1 MRTAPSGS
9 RVDLNVSAEEVTF
22 MKIEIREVEDIKAT
36 SIHQVEGAG
45 GA

>member
-1 MRTAPSGS
+1 MNAFPQAGVIPAQRGGG
-9 RVDLNVSAEEVTF
+9 DF

-36 SIHQVEGAG
+36 SVHQTEGAG